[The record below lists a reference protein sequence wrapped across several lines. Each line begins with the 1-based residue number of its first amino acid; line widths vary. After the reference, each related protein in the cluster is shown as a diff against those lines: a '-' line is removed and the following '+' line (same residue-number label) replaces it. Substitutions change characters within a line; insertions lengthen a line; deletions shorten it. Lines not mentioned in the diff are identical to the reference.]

1 MSRLFGLRTRGDG
14 THGRVGV
21 VLEGGWTDGWT
32 DAWMDGWMEEVGVA
46 RGGGGRGEKRVIEG
60 GNVGQNLAIKT
71 KKSEGGG
78 ISGAVIDASIGIF
91 FVSLHC

>member
-1 MSRLFGLRTRGDG
+1 MSRLFGLRVRGDG
-14 THGRVGV
+14 RHGRVTV
-21 VLEGGWTDGWT
+21 VLEAEWTDGWT

-46 RGGGGRGEKRVIEG
+46 RGGGKGGEEG
-60 GNVGQNLAIKT
+60 NRRREHGAKPCNKDEN
-71 KKSEGGG
+71 SEGGG